1 MKLSALKNLFA
12 AIGAFSVAI
21 IILSALISV
30 ISGGLGFGKS
40 VGVIKVEGVITDS
53 TDIIGLI
60 REYAE
65 RGDIK
70 AVVVRIDSP
79 GGAVGPSQEIYAELK
94 KLKAEKKVVASMG
107 AVAASGGYYIAS
119 AADKVVANPG
129 TITGS
134 IGVIIEFMNVEEL
147 LKKVGLKGRVV
158 KSGKFKDT
166 GSPLREMSEE
176 ERVYLQSVIDDVHG
190 QFIEAVSTGRGI
202 KKEDVAKLADG
213 RIFTGSQAL
222 KLGLVDKLGTMEDA
236 IDLGAELAG
245 ISGKPDVVYPPE
257 EFKGIWKGLLGQS
270 VTGTLGE
277 FLPGTRF
284 MYMMPDF
291 SR

>member
-1 MKLSALKNLFA
+1 MKLPALKNLFA
-12 AIGAFSVAI
+12 AIGAFFVAI
-21 IILSALISV
+21 IILSVLISV
-30 ISGGLGFGKS
+30 IGGRFGFGKS
-40 VGVIKVEGVITDS
+40 VGVVKVEGVITDS
-53 TDIIGLI
+53 TEIIGLI

-94 KLKAEKKVVASMG
+94 KLRAEKKVVASMG

-119 AADKVVANPG
+119 ATDKIVANPG

-147 LKKVGLKGRVV
+147 LKKVGLKGRTV

-166 GSPLREMSEE
+166 GSPFREMSEE
-176 ERVYLQSVIDDVHG
+176 EREFLQSVIDDVHG

-202 KKEDVAKLADG
+202 KKEEVAKLADG

-222 KLGLVDKLGTMEDA
+222 NLGLIDKLGTMEDT
-236 IDLGAELAG
+236 ITLSAELAG
-245 ISGKPDVVYPPE
+245 ISGKPTVVYPPE
-257 EFKGIWKGLLGQS
+257 EFRGIWKGLLGES
-270 VTGTLGE
+270 VTKTLGE

>member
-1 MKLSALKNLFA
+1 MKLPAFKNLFA
-12 AIGAFSVAI
+12 AIGAFFVAI
-21 IILSALISV
+21 IILSTLISV
-30 ISGGLGFGKS
+30 VTGGFRFGKS

-53 TDIIGLI
+53 TEIIGLI

-65 RGDIK
+65 RDDIK

-134 IGVIIEFMNVEEL
+134 IGVIIQFMNVEEL

-158 KSGKFKDT
+158 KSGKFKDS
-166 GSPLREMSEE
+166 GSPIREMSEE
-176 ERVYLQSVIDDVHG
+176 ERLLLQSVIDDVHG

-202 KKEDVAKLADG
+202 KMEDVAKLADG

-245 ISGKPDVVYPPE
+245 ISGKPKVVYPPE
-257 EFKGIWKGLLGQS
+257 EFRGIWKGLLGED
-270 VTGTLGE
+270 VTKTLGE
-277 FLPGTRF
+277 FLPGTRL

>member
-12 AIGAFSVAI
+12 AIGVFFVAI
-21 IILSALISV
+21 IILSVLISG
-30 ISGGLGFGKS
+30 IGRGFGFGKS
-40 VGVIKVEGVITDS
+40 VGVVRVEGVISDS
-53 TDIIGLI
+53 TGIIDLI

-94 KLKAEKKVVASMG
+94 KLRAEKKVVASMG

-119 AADKVVANPG
+119 ATDKIVANPG

-147 LKKVGLKGRVV
+147 LKKVGLKGRTV

-166 GSPLREMSEE
+166 GSPFREMSEE
-176 ERVYLQSVIDDVHG
+176 EREFLQSVIDDVHG

-202 KKEDVAKLADG
+202 KKEEVAKLADG

-222 KLGLVDKLGTMEDA
+222 KLGLIDKLGTMEDA
-236 IDLGAELAG
+236 IDLSAELAG
-245 ISGKPDVVYPPE
+245 ISGKPTVVYPPE
-257 EFKGIWKGLLGQS
+257 EFRGIWKGLLGES
-270 VTGTLGE
+270 VTKTFGE

>member
-1 MKLSALKNLFA
+1 MGLELLIVIQELVEDVCPGEYSVSPCP
-12 AIGAFSVAI
+12 SVAS
-21 IILSALISV
+21 LS
-30 ISGGLGFGKS
+30 
-40 VGVIKVEGVITDS
+40 
-53 TDIIGLI
+53 
-60 REYAE
+60 Y
-65 RGDIK
+65 
-70 AVVVRIDSP
+70 
-79 GGAVGPSQEIYAELK
+79 SQEIYAELK

-119 AADKVVANPG
+119 ATDKIVANPG

-134 IGVIIEFMNVEEL
+134 IGVIIQFVNAEEF
-147 LKKVGLKGRVV
+147 LKKVGLQGRVI

-166 GSPLREMSEE
+166 GSPLRDMSEE

-202 KKEDVAKLADG
+202 KKEEVAKLADG

-245 ISGKPDVVYPPE
+245 ISGKPSVVYPPE
-257 EFKGIWKGLLGQS
+257 KFQWKGLLGES
-270 VTGTLGE
+270 VTKTLGE
-277 FLPGTRF
+277 FLPGVRF

>member
-1 MKLSALKNLFA
+1 MKLPAFKNLFA
-12 AIGAFSVAI
+12 AIGAFFVAI
-21 IILSALISV
+21 IIISALIS
-30 ISGGLGFGKS
+30 IIGRGFGFGKG
-40 VGVIKVEGVITDS
+40 VGVINIEGVITDS
-53 TDIIGLI
+53 TEITGLI
-60 REYAE
+60 REYAT

-119 AADKVVANPG
+119 AADKIVANPG

-134 IGVIIEFMNVEEL
+134 IGVIIQFVNVEEF
-147 LKKVGLKGRVV
+147 LKKVGLKGRVI

-166 GSPLREMSEE
+166 GSPLRDMSEE
-176 ERVYLQSVIDDVHG
+176 ERLLLQSVIDDVHG
-190 QFIEAVSTGRGI
+190 QFIEAVSTGRGL

-213 RIFTGSQAL
+213 RIFTGAQAL

-245 ISGKPDVVYPPE
+245 ISGRPSVVYPPE
-257 EFKGIWKGLLGQS
+257 KFQWNGLLGES
-270 VTGTLGE
+270 VTKTLGE
-277 FLPGTRF
+277 FLPGTRL
-284 MYMMPDF
+284 MYMMHDF

>member
-1 MKLSALKNLFA
+1 MKLPAFKNLFA
-12 AIGAFSVAI
+12 AIGAFFVAI
-21 IILSALISV
+21 IIISALIS
-30 ISGGLGFGKS
+30 IIGKGFGFGKN
-40 VGVIKVEGVITDS
+40 VGVINIEGVITDS
-53 TDIIGLI
+53 TEINSLI

-119 AADKVVANPG
+119 ATDKIVANPG

-134 IGVIIEFMNVEEL
+134 IGVIIQFVNVEEF
-147 LKKVGLKGRVV
+147 LKKVGLQGRVI

-166 GSPLREMSEE
+166 GSPLRDMSEE

-190 QFIEAVSTGRGI
+190 QFIEAVSTGRGL

-245 ISGKPDVVYPPE
+245 ISGKPSVVYPPE
-257 EFKGIWKGLLGQS
+257 KFQWKGLLGES
-270 VTGTLGE
+270 VTKTLGE
-277 FLPGTRF
+277 FLPGVRF